1 MSGIKFKV
9 GSGDLTAGR
18 TEIKRA
24 GEAINSKETP
34 GTGKTSFGAEA
45 GVISVSDRA
54 AQVGKLIEQI
64 KDAPDIRQEQVEALR
79 QKIGAGE
86 YDPPAGEIADAI
98 LKDEQ

>member
-9 GSGDLTAGR
+9 GNGDLTAGR

-24 GEAINSKETP
+24 GEGMNSKETP
-34 GTGKTSFGAEA
+34 VSGKQSFDAEA

-54 AQVGKLIEQI
+54 AQVGKLIEKI

-79 QKIGAGE
+79 QKIEAGE
-86 YDPPAGEIADAI
+86 YNPPAEEIADAI